1 MTILDLKL
9 DAYKRGFTIIEGNG
23 KSNGSSD
30 ETIYFHI
37 GKRDIDGLLLYAS
50 DFLPDEVYLNAGT
63 YGDFIRD
70 RMKDIE
76 DKITSRRDQNPNT
89 CQHQIAVVN
98 NKKVCINCTAKL
110 GYTVNVDI
118 NFN

>member
-9 DAYKRGFTIIEGNG
+9 DAYKRGFTITEGNG
-23 KSNGSSD
+23 RLNGSND
-30 ETIYFHI
+30 ETTYFHI
-37 GKRDIDGLLLYAS
+37 GKKDIDGLLLYAY
-50 DFLPDEVYLNAGT
+50 DFLPDEVYLNAGN
-63 YGDFIRD
+63 YGDFIRA
-70 RMKDIE
+70 RMKDID
-76 DKITSRRDQNPNT
+76 DKIEARRDQNPNT